1 MLHGNVKRNGWRPPN
16 SKKRIPSSS
25 RKIFNAYNFCKRGRN
40 GVLSRG
46 VSSLVFVRLQS
57 AQVTSFYPMRV
68 SRSLVRTPNCSCKT
82 FSVSLLVGPEVP
94 EVPEILRKFRSM
106 SGSSGHLS
114 CNSQFL
120 EAEYKQILF
129 HLPTVAADIHFDQ
142 TPAKSIESFSKPF
155 KASQAR
161 IHQSLKIS

>member
-40 GVLSRG
+40 AVLSRG

-57 AQVTSFYPMRV
+57 AQVTSFY
-68 SRSLVRTPNCSCKT
+68 RSLVRTPNCSCKT

-94 EVPEILRKFRSM
+94 EVFPEVPLCVRKFRTL

-114 CNSQFL
+114 CNGQFL

-142 TPAKSIESFSKPF
+142 TPAKSIESLSKPF
-155 KASQAR
+155 KASQAH